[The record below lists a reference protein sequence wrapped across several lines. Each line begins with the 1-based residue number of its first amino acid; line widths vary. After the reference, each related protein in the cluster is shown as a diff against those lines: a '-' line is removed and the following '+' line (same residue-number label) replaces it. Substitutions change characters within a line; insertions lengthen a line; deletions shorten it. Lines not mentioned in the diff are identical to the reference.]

1 MSTSAPDR
9 RAYFR
14 RKRLGYLA
22 PFVVMALCVASGTLA
37 SGAGA
42 EAAAWTH
49 WLTPLGIFVVLPLL
63 DAWIGADPVN
73 PTDAESRELA
83 ADPFYR
89 TLTLLAAPAMLALV
103 AWGAWFFATAEL
115 TAAQGAGWI
124 VSIGIATGGV
134 GITFAH
140 ELIHKQRAV
149 DQLAGGV
156 LLSLACYPGFKVE
169 HVRGHHVDVGTP
181 ADSTTARL
189 GQNLY
194 AYLAAGF
201 ALNLPK
207 AWRLEAGR
215 LRALGLPALHWRNE
229 VLAWHGLV
237 GVFVLALG
245 ALWGG
250 AAVGFFLLQALVG
263 VALLETVNYIEHYG
277 VERERRPDGTYAPVG
292 PEHSWNANARLTN
305 LLLLNLQRH
314 ADHHRYARRPYPIL
328 RDLPEAPQLPAGYP
342 TMILAAAL
350 PPLWFAIM
358 NPRAEALRL
367 RGRAASA

>member
-1 MSTSAPDR
+1 MSALAFDR
-9 RAYFR
+9 QAYFR
-14 RKRLGYLA
+14 RKRLGYFA
-22 PFVVMALCVASGTLA
+22 PFAVMALCAA
-37 SGAGA
+37 SGALARAAG
-42 EAAAWTH
+42 EAAWAY

-63 DAWIGADPVN
+63 DARVGADPVN

-89 TLTLLAAPAMLALV
+89 ALTLVAAPAMLALV
-103 AWGAWFFATAEL
+103 AWGAWFFATVEL
-115 TAAQGAGWI
+115 TAAQRAGWI

-140 ELIHKQRAV
+140 ELIHKQRAL
-149 DQLAGGV
+149 DQFAGGV

-181 ADSTTARL
+181 ADNTTARL
-189 GQNLY
+189 GQSLY
-194 AYLAAGF
+194 AYLVAAF

-207 AWRLEAGR
+207 AWRFEAER

-229 VLAWHGLV
+229 VLAWHGA
-237 GVFVLALG
+237 VLAI
-245 ALWGG
+245 G
-250 AAVGFFLLQALVG
+250 AALGLAWGAAAVVFFLLQACVG

-277 VERERRPDGTYAPVG
+277 LERERRSDGAYGPVG
-292 PEHSWNANARLTN
+292 PEHSWNASARLTN

-314 ADHHRYARRPYPIL
+314 ADHHRHARRPYPIL

-342 TMILAAAL
+342 TMILAAAV

-358 NPRAEALRL
+358 NPRVAALRL